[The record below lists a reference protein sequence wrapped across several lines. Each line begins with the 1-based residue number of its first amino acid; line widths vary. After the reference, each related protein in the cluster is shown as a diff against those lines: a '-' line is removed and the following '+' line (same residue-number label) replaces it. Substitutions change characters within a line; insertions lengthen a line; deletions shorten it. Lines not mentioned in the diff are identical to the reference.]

1 MADIRIDVIK
11 RLKILLE
18 VDEAVLAEVFG
29 DYAVVK
35 INEDLAS
42 QGMDLRV
49 TRSDL
54 KIQLNANTY
63 GDVQGAQAMVDKEL
77 E

>member
-11 RLKILLE
+11 RLKIFLE
-18 VDEAVLAEVFG
+18 VDEVVLAEVFG
-29 DYAVVK
+29 AYAVVN
-35 INEDLAS
+35 INEDIAS

-49 TRSDL
+49 SRSDL

-63 GDVQGAQAMVDKEL
+63 GDVTGAQAIVDKEL